1 MGASILFFYRSV
13 FRLTRV
19 ILIRQVALQWKPTF
33 LPRDAMHK
41 HGICCHAVSVCVMWR
56 HITHTCVT
64 TWHTAMCQVVTHRC
78 VSVTFVICVKTNK
91 HVFKFF
97 SPPGS
102 QAIVFQ
108 LQTAWRYSDGNP
120 PNGGVECRWGKQKSR
135 FLAYIWLSCLLL
147 TLQQARCCQHSRR
160 WTIVAQVVT
169 HRW

>member
-41 HGICCHAVSVCVMWR
+41 HGICCHAVSVCVS
-56 HITHTCVT
+56 I
-64 TWHTAMCQVVTHRC
+64 C